1 VFFNCA
7 HSGKYRTKIEQS
19 LFPELGV
26 ATDLEK
32 KSFWFYGLLPTMQKS
47 NMFISC
53 IVNITNNLI
62 WEIKLRKNIIPV
74 SIFYEDLKMQ
84 VSRTLKMS
92 SKLREAKHAEPFF
105 ACRHTYD
112 PP

>member
-1 VFFNCA
+1 
-7 HSGKYRTKIEQS
+7 
-19 LFPELGV
+19 
-26 ATDLEK
+26 
-32 KSFWFYGLLPTMQKS
+32 MQKS

-53 IVNITNNLI
+53 IVNITNNLV
-62 WEIKLRKNIIPV
+62 WEIKLRKTVIPV

-92 SKLREAKHAEPFF
+92 SKLREAKNAEPFF